1 MPRADLRA
9 ARSTSRLARG
19 GLLACTVLLAC
30 GRAQTSPGEVTPAP
44 TGART
49 LRLDGRVVTQL
60 ERNLGVTPER
70 ARELAVEDA
79 LLATEFARR
88 EPALAHSL
96 SRVVLARQVSLQLLD
111 EAKSGGPP
119 SEKEVE
125 QLTRE
130 RWWELDRPRM
140 VAVTHAVV
148 LSESENLE
156 AEALARRIVAAV
168 QNTASAND
176 FQKAAGAVPAG
187 SYTVKVEALPPLTS
201 DGRGIDPERP
211 PPAGPPEEH
220 FAVEVAEA
228 ALALDHVGQLS
239 PIVRSPF
246 GYHVLRADR
255 ILEPRQ
261 PSLRERT
268 ELLTPE
274 VLQRRA
280 LSAQSQLLERQRQEI
295 RPEQSR
301 SARLAMAR
309 VAVQP

>member
-1 MPRADLRA
+1 V
-9 ARSTSRLARG
+9 
-19 GLLACTVLLAC
+19 LLACVVLGC
-30 GRAQTSPGEVTPAP
+30 GRAQTSPAELAPAP
-44 TGART
+44 TAT
-49 LRLDGRVVTQL
+49 ALRLDGRVVTQL
-60 ERNLGVTPER
+60 EQNLGATPER

-79 LLATEFARR
+79 LLATELARR

-96 SRVVLARQVSLQLLD
+96 SRVVLARQVSRLLLE
-111 EAKSGGPP
+111 EARSGGPP
-119 SEKEVE
+119 SPSEIEL
-125 QLTRE
+125 LTRE

-148 LSESENLE
+148 LSEGENLE
-156 AEALARRIVAAV
+156 AEALARRVAEAV
-168 QNTASAND
+168 QNTGSAND
-176 FQKAAGAVPAG
+176 FQNAASAVPAG
-187 SYTVKVEALPPLTS
+187 SYTVKVETLPPVTR
-201 DGRGIDPERP
+201 DGRAVDPEQP
-211 PPAGPPEEH
+211 PPVGPPETH
-220 FAVEVAEA
+220 FEPEFAAA

-239 PIVRSPF
+239 PIVRSSF

-268 ELLTPE
+268 ELLGPE

-280 LSAQSQLLERQRQEI
+280 LKAQAELLERQRQES